1 MSEFTSPYGNEW
13 LPPGSQPDINQ
24 LQQDGQ
30 TQDRTNSIKQWYRQ
44 YTGKDATDQDVSTH
58 LGAGNFGTVEDTIR
72 NSDAAK
78 AYAAQQSAPKNSGDF
93 WKDLMGSGG
102 HTTDDLKNF
111 LVSSGY
117 GAKGYKQS
125 GKKGDMIYD
134 PTDNHTYDAVHA
146 AGING
151 GDAFQKFDPM
161 AASYSA
167 ATGGAASPGGMGGGG
182 GYGMSDA
189 IKRLL
194 TRGFTTPSDS
204 DPEIAAQLAP
214 TNRAIQRGADR
225 TRQAAAER
233 AAATGNLVGG
243 AGSGSFDAD
252 VNAIN
257 EDAGEQSGR
266 ETGKV
271 IAQEVMA
278 RRQDIALALQSAQG
292 EEKMALEAQL
302 AQADNELRRL
312 GLEQQRYGMDLQNQ
326 QFYDQFAANNARNAN
341 DDDAFQRLFGGA

>member
-1 MSEFTSPYGNEW
+1 
-13 LPPGSQPDINQ
+13 
-24 LQQDGQ
+24 
-30 TQDRTNSIKQWYRQ
+30 
-44 YTGKDATDQDVSTH
+44 
-58 LGAGNFGTVEDTIR
+58 
-72 NSDAAK
+72 
-78 AYAAQQSAPKNSGDF
+78 
-93 WKDLMGSGG
+93 
-102 HTTDDLKNF
+102 
-111 LVSSGY
+111 
-117 GAKGYKQS
+117 
-125 GKKGDMIYD
+125 
-134 PTDNHTYDAVHA
+134 
-146 AGING
+146 
-151 GDAFQKFDPM
+151 
-161 AASYSA
+161 
-167 ATGGAASPGGMGGGG
+167 
-182 GYGMSDA
+182 MSDA